1 MLDFNTLNTRLAA
14 CQLPVVANPQALPEG
29 ITLERLTHA
38 LGQAERGQNG
48 AWLFLLRHLSN
59 RPAAAPPPLASPAP
73 STAPVPAPA
82 RSTALRPAATPNVNT
97 APTPTP
103 TRSAAPRSGATPNA
117 DTVPTP
123 VPHRPTATPAT
134 PAPTRPAARRS
145 EATPNADT
153 APASTPPPP
162 TAPAPARSI
171 AARPGATP
179 ARPDRVQCRV
189 YGSKA
194 ALCIETDVTR
204 QDEPT
209 LRLEAAPATGPR
221 AYDWPR
227 KLTLQLTREELP
239 VVAATVL
246 GLLPRC
252 TYKNHGPEQNKG
264 LEIEHQ
270 GSHLFVR
277 LFQKDRGVL
286 AVPVGPADSYAL
298 AALALRALRQ
308 GTPWL
313 SDQGI
318 LMALKLT
325 VQRMS
330 AAQNVKQ

>member
-1 MLDFNTLNTRLAA
+1 M
-14 CQLPVVANPQALPEG
+14 
-29 ITLERLTHA
+29 
-38 LGQAERGQNG
+38 
-48 AWLFLLRHLSN
+48 
-59 RPAAAPPPLASPAP
+59 
-73 STAPVPAPA
+73 
-82 RSTALRPAATPNVNT
+82 
-97 APTPTP
+97 
-103 TRSAAPRSGATPNA
+103 
-117 DTVPTP
+117 
-123 VPHRPTATPAT
+123 
-134 PAPTRPAARRS
+134 
-145 EATPNADT
+145 
-153 APASTPPPP
+153 
-162 TAPAPARSI
+162 
-171 AARPGATP
+171 
-179 ARPDRVQCRV
+179 

-252 TYKNHGPEQNKG
+252 LYKNHGPDQNKG

-277 LFQKDRGVL
+277 LFQKERGVL
-286 AVPVGPADSYAL
+286 AVPVGPADSYSL

-318 LMALKLT
+318 LMLLKLT
-325 VQRMS
+325 VQRMGS

>member
-14 CQLPVVANPQALPEG
+14 CQLPGLTALHALPEG
-29 ITLERLTHA
+29 ITLERITHA

-48 AWLFLLRHLSN
+48 ARQFLLRHLLMQ
-59 RPAAAPPPLASPAP
+59 PATPPPLAPP
-73 STAPVPAPA
+73 
-82 RSTALRPAATPNVNT
+82 TP
-97 APTPTP
+97 PRTPTP
-103 TRSAAPRSGATPNA
+103 AGSAAPRPEATSNAGMTVPTPPSQRPTQTPTTPARSAAPS
-117 DTVPTP
+117 
-123 VPHRPTATPAT
+123 
-134 PAPTRPAARRS
+134 PAATSNAGMTEVKSPPAGLAPR
-145 EATPNADT
+145 ATFA
-153 APASTPPPP
+153 
-162 TAPAPARSI
+162 
-171 AARPGATP
+171 P

-239 VVAATVL
+239 VVTATVL

-252 TYKNHGPEQNKG
+252 TDKNHGPAQNKG

-277 LFQKDRGVL
+277 LFQKERGVL
-286 AVPVGPADSYAL
+286 AVPVGPADSYSL

-318 LMALKLT
+318 LMVLKLT

>member
-1 MLDFNTLNTRLAA
+1 MLDLNTLNTRLAA
-14 CQLPVVANPQALPEG
+14 CQLPVVVDPGALPEG
-29 ITLERLTHA
+29 VTLERLTHA

-48 AWLFLLRHLSN
+48 ARQFLLRHLSH
-59 RPAAAPPPLASPAP
+59 RPAAAPPPPPPAP
-73 STAPVPAPA
+73 TRPAAPCSGATPQTPTAPHPAATSNANPAPA
-82 RSTALRPAATPNVNT
+82 AAPA
-97 APTPTP
+97 
-103 TRSAAPRSGATPNA
+103 RSAAPRSGT
-117 DTVPTP
+117 TP
-123 VPHRPTATPAT
+123 VFR
-134 PAPTRPAARRS
+134 
-145 EATPNADT
+145 
-153 APASTPPPP
+153 
-162 TAPAPARSI
+162 
-171 AARPGATP
+171 
-179 ARPDRVQCRV
+179 DRVQCRV

-221 AYDWPR
+221 AYDWPS

-252 TYKNHGPEQNKG
+252 LYKNHGPDQNKG

-277 LFQKDRGVL
+277 LFQKERGVL
-286 AVPVGPADSYAL
+286 AVPVGPADSYYL

-313 SDQGI
+313 SDQGL
-318 LMALKLT
+318 LMVLKLT
-325 VQRMS
+325 IQRMS

>member
-1 MLDFNTLNTRLAA
+1 MLDLNTLNTRLAA
-14 CQLPVVANPQALPEG
+14 CQLPVVVDPGALPEG
-29 ITLERLTHA
+29 VTLERLTHA

-48 AWLFLLRHLSN
+48 ARQFLLRHLSH
-59 RPAAAPPPLASPAP
+59 RPAAAPPPPPPAP
-73 STAPVPAPA
+73 TRPAAPCSGATPQTPTAPHPAATSNANPAPA
-82 RSTALRPAATPNVNT
+82 AAPA
-97 APTPTP
+97 
-103 TRSAAPRSGATPNA
+103 RSAAPRSGT
-117 DTVPTP
+117 TP
-123 VPHRPTATPAT
+123 VSR
-134 PAPTRPAARRS
+134 
-145 EATPNADT
+145 
-153 APASTPPPP
+153 
-162 TAPAPARSI
+162 
-171 AARPGATP
+171 
-179 ARPDRVQCRV
+179 DRVQCRV

-221 AYDWPR
+221 AYDWPS

-252 TYKNHGPEQNKG
+252 LYKNHGPDQNKG

-277 LFQKDRGVL
+277 LFQKERGVL
-286 AVPVGPADSYAL
+286 AVPVGPADSYDL

-313 SDQGI
+313 SDQGL
-318 LMALKLT
+318 LMVLKLT
-325 VQRMS
+325 IQRMS